1 MLSVV
6 KSGGVI
12 GIDGYVVDVEVN
24 LTTGLPQFITVGLP
38 DTAVKESRE
47 RVRAAIESIGFKFP
61 IKRIT
66 VNLAPA
72 DIIKIGTLYDLP
84 IAVGIL
90 KSSGMINKEELSKT
104 AFIGELALN
113 GELRKVRGVLPIVIK
128 LKEEGFER
136 VILPAQNQNEASII
150 SGIDIYGFE
159 NLRQIV
165 EFLNGSLQKEPARTE
180 LDDKLF
186 GSIYHH
192 YGDFSEVRGQYTVK
206 RALEIAAAGRH
217 NVLLIGSPGAGKTMA
232 VKRVPSILPPLSV
245 EEAIEIT
252 KIHSIAG
259 VLRDSIVKSR
269 PFRQVH
275 HTASDISLIGGGAFP
290 KPGEVSLAHLGVL
303 FLDELPEFSRKT
315 LEVLR
320 QPLEDRE
327 VVISRANSK
336 VRFPANFQLIATA
349 NPCPCGF
356 RFDPKKECR
365 CTPVEIKRYL
375 GKISGPLLD
384 RIDISVTVMPV
395 DPSELSNKPAG
406 EPSSVIRERVIK
418 AVQIQKDRFKD
429 EPINYNSEMTPSHI
443 EKYAKLSKQA
453 VDILNTAATK
463 LSLSARSYHRIIKVA
478 RTIADLSQEE
488 EILTNHV
495 TEAVRYKVNENLA

>member
-1 MLSVV
+1 MLSII

-24 LTTGLPQFITVGLP
+24 LTAGLPQFITVGLP

-61 IKRIT
+61 VKRIT

-72 DIIKIGTLYDLP
+72 DIIKMGTLYDLP
-84 IAVGIL
+84 IAAGIL
-90 KSSGMINKEELSKT
+90 KGSGAIKEEDLSKT

-128 LKEEGFER
+128 LKEEGFEK
-136 VILPAQNQNEASII
+136 VILPADNQQEASII
-150 SGIDIYGFE
+150 SGIEIYGFE

-165 EFLNGSLQKEPARTE
+165 DFLNGELKKEPVKADINETVF
-180 LDDKLF
+180 DTIH
-186 GSIYHH
+186 SHI
-192 YGDFSEVRGQYTVK
+192 GDFSEVKGQYTVK

-232 VKRVPSILPPLSV
+232 VKRLPSILPPLSL
-245 EEAIEIT
+245 EEAIDIT

-259 VLRDSIVKSR
+259 ILKDSIVTAR

-275 HTASDISLIGGGAFP
+275 HTASDISLIGGGVFP
-290 KPGEVSLAHLGVL
+290 KPGEVSLAHLGIL

-327 VVISRANSK
+327 VIISRANSK

-395 DPSELSNKPAG
+395 DPSELANKPAG
-406 EPSSVIRERVIK
+406 EPSATIRQRVIK
-418 AVQIQKDRFKD
+418 AVQIQKERFKD
-429 EPINYNSEMTPSHI
+429 ESINYNSEMSPIHI
-443 EKYAKLSKQA
+443 EKYAKLSNQA
-453 VDILNTAATK
+453 VEILNTAATK

-478 RTIADLSQEE
+478 RTIADLSGEE
-488 EILTNHV
+488 DILPNHI
-495 TEAVRYKVNENLA
+495 TEAVRYKVNENLV